1 MTGVLKILLS
11 PVFFVLFF
19 FLGWMDAAPNWRFSL
34 EKKADRRL
42 RYGQLFDI

>member
-1 MTGVLKILLS
+1 MAGVLKILLCS
-11 PVFFVLFF
+11 VFFVL

-42 RYGQLFDI
+42 RYGQLFHT